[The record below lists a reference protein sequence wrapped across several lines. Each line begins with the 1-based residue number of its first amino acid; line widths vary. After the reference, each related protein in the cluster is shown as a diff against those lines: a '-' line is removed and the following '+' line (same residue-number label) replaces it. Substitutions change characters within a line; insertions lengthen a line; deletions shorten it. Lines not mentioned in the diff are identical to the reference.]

1 MTTTESE
8 TTATPKRKRNRERNR
23 ADTKAMGEVSHT
35 NPYTGETAGRLF
47 NRGPIVAAD
56 GGERTSGSRLSEDR
70 GSSGRQPAATDPES
84 HSRRGSASDS
94 TETMRD
100 VSHTPPND
108 SDDANRVFERGRADA
123 DADATDADG
132 VVDDT

>member
-8 TTATPKRKRNRERNR
+8 TTANPNRKRNR

-56 GGERTSGSRLSEDR
+56 GGR
-70 GSSGRQPAATDPES
+70 PAATDPES
-84 HSRRGSASDS
+84 RSRRGSAGDS

-100 VSHTPPND
+100 ISHTPPND
-108 SDDANRVFERGRADA
+108 SDDANRVFERGQADA
-123 DADATDADG
+123 DTDAADDDE